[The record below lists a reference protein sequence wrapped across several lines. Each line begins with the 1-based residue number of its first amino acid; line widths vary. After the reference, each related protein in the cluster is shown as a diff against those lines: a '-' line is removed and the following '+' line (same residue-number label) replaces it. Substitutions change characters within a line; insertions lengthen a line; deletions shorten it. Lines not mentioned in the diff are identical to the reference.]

1 MKKLTIVVMAF
12 FTSILC
18 QSAFAQNNVGNF
30 RIDGVM
36 FLSFEHDMTG
46 DSFHNQFTIKR
57 GYVNFRHKLNERV
70 NARITQD
77 VTIDEEG
84 DGLGDI
90 ELRLKYA
97 FVEYEIPEFSIFNE
111 PVISGGVTSRPWIS
125 FEQEVNDYRSQKSMF
140 LDQNDFLPSADY
152 GIVFESGLG
161 ESLDE
166 PGLTSNDSRYG
177 SFAIGVYNG
186 GGYSSIEVNNN
197 KVVEG
202 RLSLRPA
209 AEFLPGFQVT
219 GFGAIGKGNSIHSP
233 DFNIYGAGLTYES
246 QRFNAVLQGFQS
258 TDDIRFEDVVSP
270 NHPYDFQGWSVFGEV
285 QPIKK
290 YRVFLTGRTEQMAEQ
305 NVSRWIV
312 KESVVGIAY
321 VFENRSKIM
330 LDYSHRESRAVF
342 DPVDFNRIELIGE
355 IRF

>member
-1 MKKLTIVVMAF
+1 MKKLTVLVIALAISMSFSGV
-12 FTSILC
+12 
-18 QSAFAQNNVGNF
+18 QAQNIQDNF

-36 FLSFEHDMTG
+36 FFTFEHDMTG

-57 GYVNFRHKLNERV
+57 GYVNFRHQLSDRL

-77 VTIDEEG
+77 VTIDREG

-97 FVEYEIPEFSIFNE
+97 YVEYDIPDFGFFNE
-111 PVISGGVTSRPWIS
+111 PVISAGVTSRPWIN

-152 GIVFESGLG
+152 GVVLETGVG

-166 PGLTSNDSRYG
+166 PGLSSNDSRYG

-186 GGYSSIEVNNN
+186 GGYSSIEENNN

-202 RLSLRPA
+202 RLSVRPA
-209 AEFLPGFQVT
+209 AEVIPGFQVT
-219 GFGAIGKGNSIHSP
+219 AFGAVGKGNSPTSP

-246 QRFNAVLQGFQS
+246 RRFNAVLQGFQS
-258 TDDIRFEDVVSP
+258 TDDIRFEGIVSP
-270 NHPYDFQGWSVFGEV
+270 NPLYYFEGWSIFGEF
-285 QPIKK
+285 QPVKK
-290 YRVFLTGRTEQMAEQ
+290 HPIFLTGRTEQMVDQDQ
-305 NVSRWIV
+305 NRWIV
-312 KESVVGIAY
+312 KESVFGIAW
-321 VFENRSKIM
+321 VFKDRSKII
-330 LDYSHRESRAVF
+330 LNYSHRESRAVF
-342 DPVDFNRIELIGE
+342 DPIDFSRIELIGE